1 MQDRF
6 RVITGP
12 PSSPPN
18 ASSKELEE
26 LAAALN
32 GLTHPVATALD
43 DLAAGHVELAF
54 NSLPPKGRQSLLTG
68 LGIRIAAPRRAGRA
82 LCEDVL
88 ARLGREW
95 RQQGC
100 VCGVKELTRTVID
113 HVTACVFPEDGTT
126 GSDAVSRWGEG
137 LVRTAVFA
145 WCNASVTDAR
155 VLVWAAE
162 HDWFGAVADKEETAR
177 FAAVAD
183 AAQAVVA
190 AHSDFAIGAQDAH
203 AAQEAEDAQNSP
215 AAEAAQVAQ
224 GDTPTPGPAP
234 SICATAPAAE
244 EVETDA
250 DDEDAESAP
259 DPEVACRRVESA
271 LEKARRAAVSVT
283 GAVADGRPPR
293 GEDMA
298 ELAGLGDAFAD
309 ADAALRK
316 SGIEGVP
323 RRLADMARAA
333 RAHRTAQEQDIVAR
347 KTLRDL
353 LGVGCH
359 ADSPAAS
366 AAEAVREA
374 ARRLLD
380 WPVWGE
386 TQRQE
391 SAALVSLARLIRL
404 GQRPEAAAEILAL
417 QPQIVRVLPACV
429 MAVVMP
435 HDLTLPGPD
444 AVGATGVIE
453 NAGDAE
459 QAAPAA
465 GPAANGSEG
474 APVGEHGGDAVTSAA
489 QDTPDESGRPTVPA
503 SFAASSSSATLVGGT
518 PAHVTAVP
526 QARTVPAEPAV
537 PASPAPTD
545 ANAEPLAPFAA
556 PNASGAAAQETS
568 AHTEHAVPAAGM
580 PVGQNATGATGAA
593 AAPAAPAPAAAPSAM
608 TAGHVTEGTEPRPD
622 ADGFPATEPSPRIR
636 DARPV
641 PPQSASAVDRAAGF
655 ATTPDTDT
663 GAAPAANAPASDP
676 THDMPPSPEAPP
688 LDTARATAS
697 EAVDKAHKD
706 GADDG
711 AVERA
716 LAQLIVERRFGLAH
730 HVARAAGYPE
740 PQVAALYLS
749 GAAALL
755 TSGDSR
761 GARLTTDLLQQYGGY
776 AGREAEGSELL
787 LLPALLRTALIT
799 GDHLAGAQLK
809 ALVPR
814 LPERLG
820 EVAAAVAD
828 RALSGAL
835 MAASPLVADVSSA
848 QARLRELAD
857 QCRDLLVPPRLRFA
871 RATEIAKHWLN
882 PDDGMLGSLL
892 TTVVRDRRAAVAR
905 LREQT
910 DCLSKLAAI
919 NSEIDRMDRKHRKSS
934 GKPLQGAGRQ
944 DLVHLMER
952 AVALVREWCLAVDE
966 IRRGDRSDGNRAA
979 KEISV
984 LRQSLLD
991 GRQAVLAQLEP
1002 SARRSGAVAAATAWA
1017 ARASMEELFALLA
1030 GEGAT
1035 TRPGGVL
1042 APEAVL
1048 DAELLKVC
1056 NTPEEQPSLDLLLTA
1071 VDRSWRD
1078 ALTERLS
1085 RDAFWAA
1092 RTLVNL
1098 GDHGLLP
1105 AVRADDDPLPTLA
1118 DIDRREAERRAQLRR
1133 DHDELL
1139 AELHRAQADGA
1150 VTDDQDLRLQEQLA
1164 DARNRLD
1171 GTGPHDLRE
1180 VRRALETVRDD
1191 LPAFRRQAADR
1202 IRARLDAL
1210 DTTEEERAQVLRHLD
1225 TENLATAADLVYFL
1239 EIGEEVPEIEGGER
1253 HLTEFFPAVPD
1264 GLPGGID
1271 RALVALVRS
1280 GGKHDTVPVL
1290 DYGGLSSEEAALA
1303 ADVLQ
1308 EWRELG
1314 TAEPRERLQVA
1325 QTRRVPPLLK
1335 LLGYDAKSARQLD
1348 ERSQHRREYRLFEAT
1363 EVEINGQAKVPAFG
1377 SQIREQGGNL
1387 RVMMVWGRPP
1397 AKVVMSWAE
1406 RETSGASLLV
1416 LYFGTLSR
1424 KDRTELAV
1432 GAGKLSQPLLVA
1444 DDAALA
1450 YLAARGNR
1458 QVSTATETLLPFSGV
1473 NPYIREK
1480 RGRIGGEMFYGR
1492 DAERSNI
1499 IKPHGTQ
1506 VIFGG
1511 RGLGK
1516 SALLA
1521 DAGERF
1527 TALRPG
1533 HHQVVHVNL
1542 DQENIGKGVSLGLEA
1557 LWSVLDRKLT
1567 EAQVLDPPQGRKTP
1581 SGVDIYERVRAG
1593 IRAWTDGDPLRRL
1606 LVLLDECDQFFEADA
1621 PRFHQTKKLKGLGD
1635 ETKDRAKVVFAG
1647 LHSVQRFSKLARNGP
1662 FGHLAQTPTV
1672 IGPLAP
1678 QSAADLLVEPMRAL
1692 GFEFKDVDLVNRV
1705 LGYCSY
1711 QPFLLQMFGHRLVEV
1726 MHRKRTRRGV
1736 DGPPY
1741 DVEPADIEVVQSDA
1755 DLKESISAAFKDTLR
1770 LDHRY
1775 DVIANVLAHHARQSM
1790 LEARLSD
1797 TELRDECEYYWGKG
1811 FKQLDTEG
1819 FRAYLSEMV
1828 GLGILAPNH
1837 DGLGWHLRGPNAL
1850 RMIGTS
1856 DEVEARLLRADDEC
1870 ELQESLVLEGRP
1882 ELPEGRPAPLTNAQL
1897 DDLLGRRTNQTRV
1910 VLGTKATDVGD
1921 VTDTLRKL
1929 TSGIADWT
1937 LPPVGRPSVYRQE
1950 LTGGRPGERRV
1961 VISDFVSHRD
1971 PVRPEACRQAVDQ
1984 ADTMLPAKPGVTRAV
1999 VLVTGP
2005 DQLDLWRPL
2014 LTGIEQTS
2022 AAPVVLR
2029 RHDRRSL
2036 RGWTQRVEMF
2046 HTEDRLE
2053 RLHELTGGWPL
2064 LVDQAHRLHIELGD
2078 PDEVLRRL
2086 AGLRTDQA
2094 RARAFADATGVYAD
2108 PLLATGYREL
2118 DKEFADGRFDWEN
2131 AVTAVALG
2139 SEVEEDDAE
2148 WIVACLDALQVFAP
2162 DGDELRLEP
2171 LLRDCIALRA

>member
-12 PSSPPN
+12 PLSPPN
-18 ASSKELEE
+18 ASSKELEQ
-26 LAAALN
+26 L
-32 GLTHPVATALD
+32 ATALNALEHPAATTLG
-43 DLAAGHVELAF
+43 DLTAGHVELAF
-54 NSLPPKGRQSLLTG
+54 NSLPPKNRQRLLTG

-88 ARLGREW
+88 TRLRRES
-95 RQQGC
+95 RQQSC
-100 VCGVKELTRTVID
+100 VCRVKELTSTVMD
-113 HVTACVFPEDGTT
+113 HVIACVFSEDGAT
-126 GSDAVSRWGEG
+126 GVEAVSRWGES
-137 LVRTAVFA
+137 LIRATTFA
-145 WCNASVTDAR
+145 WCNASVADAH

-162 HDWFGAVADKEETAR
+162 HNWFGAMAGEEEKAR

-183 AAQAVVA
+183 AARAVLA
-190 AHSDFAIGAQDAH
+190 EHPDFAFGAQDAQDAH
-203 AAQEAEDAQNSP
+203 ADQETEDAQDLS
-215 AAEAAQVAQ
+215 AADTAQVVR
-224 GDTPTPGPAP
+224 GDTRVPDPASSYGAP
-234 SICATAPAAE
+234 ATAAE
-244 EVETDA
+244 ETGADE
-250 DDEDAESAP
+250 DDEDAKSAP
-259 DPEVACRRVESA
+259 DPEAACRRIESA
-271 LEKARRAAVSVT
+271 LGKARRATVSVT
-283 GAVADGRPPR
+283 DAVADGRPPR
-293 GEDMA
+293 DEDMA
-298 ELAGLGDAFAD
+298 ELVGLGVAFAD
-309 ADAALRK
+309 ADAMLCQV
-316 SGIEGVP
+316 GIEGVP

-333 RAHRTAQEQDIVAR
+333 QAHRAAREQEGVR
-347 KTLRDL
+347 REVLRDL
-353 LGVGCH
+353 LGVGCRP
-359 ADSPAAS
+359 DSPAAS

-380 WPVWGE
+380 RPVWEE
-386 TQRQE
+386 TERRE
-391 SAALVSLARLIRL
+391 SAALDALARLIRL
-404 GQRPEAAAEILAL
+404 GQRPEAAAEILQL
-417 QPQIVRVLPACV
+417 QPQIVQVLPACA
-429 MAVVMP
+429 MAVVLR
-435 HDLTLPGPD
+435 HDLTLSEPD
-444 AVGATGVIE
+444 AVGDPAAIG
-453 NAGDAE
+453 NAGGNE
-459 QAAPAA
+459 QDAAPAA
-465 GPAANGSEG
+465 DPTGVGTVGGGDSGEASAATAQDTRGGPGRRAGPARRAAPATVTPVGG
-474 APVGEHGGDAVTSAA
+474 APV
-489 QDTPDESGRPTVPA
+489 
-503 SFAASSSSATLVGGT
+503 
-518 PAHVTAVP
+518 HVTVVP
-526 QARTVPAEPAV
+526 QTRTAPTEPAV
-537 PASPAPTD
+537 AAAERSVDPNSSGAPATPVVPAP
-545 ANAEPLAPFAA
+545 
-556 PNASGAAAQETS
+556 
-568 AHTEHAVPAAGM
+568 
-580 PVGQNATGATGAA
+580 
-593 AAPAAPAPAAAPSAM
+593 PSAV
-608 TAGHVTEGTEPRPD
+608 TTGHVTEGTERRPD
-622 ADGFPATEPSPRIR
+622 ADGSSQTESSPRTR
-636 DARPV
+636 EAQPVAPRPAAR
-641 PPQSASAVDRAAGF
+641 VDRAAGS
-655 ATTPDTDT
+655 ATTSGTDT
-663 GAAPAANAPASDP
+663 GAAPDADAPGPDP
-676 THDMPPSPEAPP
+676 AQGMPPTLEVSS
-688 LDTARATAS
+688 LDTAKATAT
-697 EAVDKAHKD
+697 KADEEVHKD
-706 GADDG
+706 EVDDDR
-711 AVERA
+711 AAAERA
-716 LAQLIVERRFGLAH
+716 LVQLIVERRFGLAH
-730 HVARAAGYPE
+730 HVARVAGYPE
-740 PQVAALYLS
+740 PQVAALRLA

-755 TSGDSR
+755 TSGDGR
-761 GARLTTDLLQQYGGY
+761 GARLIMDLLQQYGGY
-776 AGREAEGSELL
+776 TGREAESSELL

-820 EVAAAVAD
+820 EVATAVAD

-835 MAASPLVADVSSA
+835 MVASPLAADISTA
-848 QARLRELAD
+848 QARLRELTD
-857 QCRDLLVPPRLRFA
+857 QCHDLLVPPRLRFA
-871 RATEIAKHWLN
+871 RATEIAKHWLD

-892 TTVVRDRRAAVAR
+892 TTVVRDRRAAVVR
-905 LREQT
+905 LREQA
-910 DCLSKLAAI
+910 DRLSKLADI

-934 GKPLQGAGRQ
+934 SKPLQGAGRQ
-944 DLVHLMER
+944 DLVHLVER
-952 AVALVREWCLAVDE
+952 AVALVKEWCLAVDE
-966 IRRGDRSDGNRAA
+966 IRRGDRFDGNRAA
-979 KEISV
+979 KEISA

-1030 GEGAT
+1030 GEGAA
-1035 TRPGGVL
+1035 TRPGGAF
-1042 APEAVL
+1042 APEDVL

-1056 NTPEEQPSLDLLLTA
+1056 DGREEQPSLELLLTA
-1071 VDRSWRD
+1071 VDRSWQD
-1078 ALTERLS
+1078 ALAERLD

-1092 RTLVNL
+1092 RTLVDL
-1098 GDHGLLP
+1098 GDHGLLQ
-1105 AVRADDDPLPTLA
+1105 AGRAGDGPLPTLA
-1118 DIDRREAERRAQLRR
+1118 DVDRRQAERRAQLLL

-1164 DARNRLD
+1164 DARARLD
-1171 GTGPHDLRE
+1171 GTSVHDLRN
-1180 VRRALETVRDD
+1180 VRRALDSVRGD

-1210 DTTEEERAQVLRHLD
+1210 DVPDTNRAQVLRHLN
-1225 TENLATAADLVYFL
+1225 TGGLATAADLVYFL

-1253 HLTEFFPAVPD
+1253 YLTEFFPAVPD

-1271 RALVALVRS
+1271 RALIALVRS
-1280 GGKHDTVPVL
+1280 GGKHATVPVL

-1303 ADVLQ
+1303 ADVLE

-1325 QTRRVPPLLK
+1325 PTRRVPPLLK
-1335 LLGYDAKSARQLD
+1335 LLGYDAKSARPLD

-1387 RVMMVWGRPP
+1387 RVMMVWGRPS
-1397 AKVVMSWAE
+1397 AEVVMSWAE

-1424 KDRTELAV
+1424 KNRSELAV
-1432 GAGKLSQPLLVA
+1432 RAGKLSQPLLVA

-1527 TALRPG
+1527 TALRPS

-1567 EAQVLDPPQGRKTP
+1567 EAQVLDPPQGRKTS
-1581 SGVDIYERVRAG
+1581 SGVDVYERVRAG
-1593 IRAWTDGDPLRRL
+1593 LRAWTEADPLRRL
-1606 LVLLDECDQFFEADA
+1606 LILLDECDQFFEADA

-1678 QSAADLLVEPMRAL
+1678 QSAAELLVEPMRAL

-1741 DVEPADIEVVQSDA
+1741 DVELVDIEVVESDA

-1775 DVIANVLAHHARQSM
+1775 DVIANVLAHHARQSG
-1790 LEARLSD
+1790 LEARMSN
-1797 TELRDECEYYWGKG
+1797 TELRDECEYYWGEG

-1828 GLGILAPNH
+1828 GLGILAPNR

-1910 VLGTKATDVGD
+1910 VLGTKATGVGD
-1921 VTDTLRKL
+1921 VTDTLRRL

-1950 LTGGRPGERRV
+1950 LTGGRPRERRV
-1961 VISDFVSHRD
+1961 VISDFVNHRD

-1984 ADTMLPAKPGVTRAV
+1984 AEMMLPAKPGVTRAV

-2005 DQLDLWRPL
+2005 DQLDLWQPL
-2014 LTGIEQTS
+2014 LTGTESTS

-2046 HTEDRLE
+2046 HTEERLE

-2064 LVDQAHRLHIELGD
+2064 LVDRAHRLHTELDD

-2086 AGLRTDQA
+2086 ATLRTDRT
-2094 RARAFADATGVYAD
+2094 RARSFADATGVYAD

-2118 DKEFADGRFDWEN
+2118 EKEFADGLFDWEN

-2139 SEVEEDDAE
+2139 SEVEEDEAD
-2148 WIVACLDALQVFAP
+2148 WIVACLDALQVFDR
-2162 DGDELRLEP
+2162 DGGELRLEP
-2171 LLRDCIALRA
+2171 LLRGCVTLRA

>member
-32 GLTHPVATALD
+32 DLPHPTATALG
-43 DLAAGHVELAF
+43 DLTAGHVELAF
-54 NSLPPKGRQSLLTG
+54 NSLPPKRRQSLLTG

-95 RQQGC
+95 RQQRC
-100 VCGVKELTRTVID
+100 VCGVKELTCTVMD
-113 HVTACVFPEDGTT
+113 HVVACVFPEDGAT

-137 LVRTAVFA
+137 LVRATVFA
-145 WCNASVTDAR
+145 WCNASVSDAR

-162 HDWFGAVADKEETAR
+162 HDWFGAVAGEEEKAR

-183 AAQAVVA
+183 AARAVVA
-190 AHSDFAIGAQDAH
+190 AHPDFAFGVQEVQDAH
-203 AAQEAEDAQNSP
+203 AVQEAEDA
-215 AAEAAQVAQ
+215 AADTAQVAQ
-224 GDTPTPGPAP
+224 GGTPTPAPVP
-234 SICATAPAAE
+234 SICAPATAVGEAG
-244 EVETDA
+244 TDA

-259 DPEVACRRVESA
+259 DPEAACRRVESA
-271 LEKARRAAVSVT
+271 LEGARRAAASVT
-283 GAVADGRPPR
+283 DAVADGRPPQD
-293 GEDMA
+293 EDMA
-298 ELAGLGDAFAD
+298 ELARLGVAFAD
-309 ADAALRK
+309 ADAVLRK
-316 SGIEGVP
+316 AGIEGVP
-323 RRLADMARAA
+323 RRLADMARAVQ
-333 RAHRTAQEQDIVAR
+333 AHRAAQEQDVMTR

-353 LGVGCH
+353 LDVGCRPG
-359 ADSPAAS
+359 SPAVP

-374 ARRLLD
+374 ACGLLD
-380 WPVWGE
+380 RPVWEE

-391 SAALVSLARLIRL
+391 SAALVALARLIRL

-417 QPQIVRVLPACV
+417 QPQIVRVLPACA
-429 MAVVMP
+429 MAVLMP
-435 HDLTLPGPD
+435 HDLTLPDLD
-444 AVGATGVIE
+444 AGGATGAVENAEGAGQTDPAASAAADDTGGTAVGEYGGDATAGAAQGTPEESVRPAAVASSTAPSASATPVDGAPAHVIE
-453 NAGDAE
+453 VSQARSRPTEPAAPASSAPTDADPAGPLTPF
-459 QAAPAA
+459 AAPAA
-465 GPAANGSEG
+465 
-474 APVGEHGGDAVTSAA
+474 
-489 QDTPDESGRPTVPA
+489 SGV
-503 SFAASSSSATLVGGT
+503 L
-518 PAHVTAVP
+518 
-526 QARTVPAEPAV
+526 
-537 PASPAPTD
+537 
-545 ANAEPLAPFAA
+545 
-556 PNASGAAAQETS
+556 AQETS
-568 AHTEHAVPAAGM
+568 AHAERAVPAAGTPM
-580 PVGQNATGATGAA
+580 GENATDVAGAA
-593 AAPAAPAPAAAPSAM
+593 AAPAVPAPAATPSAS
-608 TAGHVTEGTEPRPD
+608 TGRHLSEGTELRPD
-622 ADGFPATEPSPRIR
+622 ADGSPATEPSPRTR

-641 PPQSASAVDRAAGF
+641 SPHSASPVDRAA
-655 ATTPDTDT
+655 D
-663 GAAPAANAPASDP
+663 AAPVTNASAPSSP
-676 THDMPPSPEAPP
+676 HDVPPSPDVPP
-688 LDTARATAS
+688 RDTARATAPAADDRVHED
-697 EAVDKAHKD
+697 EAAD
-706 GADDG
+706 GA
-711 AVERA
+711 AAERA

-730 HVARAAGYPE
+730 HVAHAAGYPE
-740 PQVAALYLS
+740 PQVTALRLA

-776 AGREAEGSELL
+776 TAREAEGSELL

-820 EVAAAVAD
+820 EVATAVAD

-835 MAASPLVADVSSA
+835 MVASPLAADVSTA

-892 TTVVRDRRAAVAR
+892 TTVVRDRRAGVAR
-905 LREQT
+905 LREQA
-910 DCLSKLAAI
+910 DRLSKLADI

-944 DLVHLMER
+944 DLVHLVER
-952 AVALVREWCLAVDE
+952 SVALVKEWCLAVDE

-979 KEISV
+979 KEISA

-1002 SARRSGAVAAATAWA
+1002 SARRSDAVAAATAWA

-1030 GEGAT
+1030 GEVGT
-1035 TRPGGVL
+1035 TRPSGAL
-1042 APEAVL
+1042 APEEVL

-1056 NTPEEQPSLDLLLTA
+1056 DTLGERPSLDLLLTA
-1071 VDRSWRD
+1071 VGRSWRD
-1078 ALTERLS
+1078 ALMERLS

-1092 RTLVNL
+1092 RTLVDL

-1105 AVRADDDPLPTLA
+1105 AVRADDGPLPTLA
-1118 DIDRREAERRAQLRR
+1118 DIDRREIERCARLRR

-1164 DARNRLD
+1164 DARARLD
-1171 GTGPHDLRE
+1171 GTGAHDLRD
-1180 VRRALETVRDD
+1180 VRRALDTVRGD

-1210 DTTEEERAQVLRHLD
+1210 DVPDEDRAQVLRHLD
-1225 TENLATAADLVYFL
+1225 TGGLATAADLVYFL

-1253 HLTEFFPAVPD
+1253 HLTEFFPSVPD

-1280 GGKHDTVPVL
+1280 GGKHVTVPVL

-1303 ADVLQ
+1303 ADVL
-1308 EWRELG
+1308 EDWRELG
-1314 TAEPRERLQVA
+1314 TAEPKERLQVA
-1325 QTRRVPPLLK
+1325 PTRRVPPLLK

-1533 HHQVVHVNL
+1533 HHQVIHVNL

-1567 EAQVLDPPQGRKTP
+1567 EAQVLDPPQGRKTS
-1581 SGVDIYERVRAG
+1581 SGVDVYERVRAG
-1593 IRAWTDGDPLRRL
+1593 IRAWTDTDPLRRL
-1606 LVLLDECDQFFEADA
+1606 LILLDECDQFFEADA

-1678 QSAADLLVEPMRAL
+1678 QSAAELLVEPMRAL

-1741 DVEPADIEVVQSDA
+1741 DVELADIEVVESDA

-1775 DVIANVLAHHARQSM
+1775 DVIANVLAHHARQSG

-1797 TELRDECEYYWGKG
+1797 TELRDECEYYWGRG

-1870 ELQESLVLEGRP
+1870 ELQESIVLEGRP

-1910 VLGTKATDVGD
+1910 VLGTKATGVGD
-1921 VTDTLRKL
+1921 VTDTLRRL

-1950 LTGGRPGERRV
+1950 LTGGRPRERRV
-1961 VISDFVSHRD
+1961 VISDFVNHRD

-1984 ADTMLPAKPGVTRAV
+1984 AETMLPAKPGVTRAV

-2014 LTGIEQTS
+2014 LNGTESTS

-2064 LVDQAHRLHIELGD
+2064 LVDQAHRLHTELGD

-2086 AGLRTDQA
+2086 AGLRTDRAQ
-2094 RARAFADATGVYAD
+2094 ARAFADATGVYAD

-2118 DKEFADGRFDWEN
+2118 DKEFADGPFDWEN

-2139 SEVEEDDAE
+2139 SEVEEEDAH
-2148 WIVACLDALQVFAP
+2148 WIVACLDALQVFDR
-2162 DGDELRLEP
+2162 DGGELRLEP
-2171 LLRDCIALRA
+2171 LLRDCVTLRA